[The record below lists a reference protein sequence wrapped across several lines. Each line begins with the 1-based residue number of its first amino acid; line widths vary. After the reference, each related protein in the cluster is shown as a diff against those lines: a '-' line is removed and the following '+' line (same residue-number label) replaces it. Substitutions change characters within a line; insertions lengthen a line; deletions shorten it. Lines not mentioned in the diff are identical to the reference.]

1 VTTAGQVSALRTATQ
16 RAVALAQQELAGWFG
31 TIDLSTPERVRDG
44 LLEVVPVLVD
54 EFGDVA
60 ATAAAEWYEQV
71 RRAQVGGEFYAQPGD
86 LPDVDAVRGSVR
98 WAAGELWGDDPL
110 HTLDLL
116 NGALQRHITYSSRET
131 VARNAFID
139 PARPR
144 AARVPS
150 GAVTCA
156 FCLMLASRGFVY
168 HTKQAAG
175 RAGNDYHDDCDCQIV
190 MSFDRQNAHIEGYDP
205 DRLYDMY
212 QAARRT
218 SGSENPAAIAAEL
231 RRLFPDDVSDAVHD
245 H

>member
-1 VTTAGQVSALRTATQ
+1 VTTAGQVSALRTATSRIVQ
-16 RAVALAQQELAGWFG
+16 LAQQELAGWFSG
-31 TIDLSTPERVRDG
+31 FDVSTPERVRDA

-54 EFGDVA
+54 QFGDVA

-110 HTLDLL
+110 HTLDRL
-116 NGALQRHITYSSRET
+116 NGAIQRHISYSSRET
-131 VARNAFID
+131 VARNAFVD

-150 GAVTCA
+150 GTVTCA
-156 FCLMLASRGFVY
+156 WCLMLASRGFVY
-168 HTKQAAG
+168 HTKQMAG
-175 RAGNDYHDDCDCQIV
+175 AGGNDYHDDCDCAVI
-190 MSFDRQNAHIEGYDP
+190 MSFDRDRAHIEGYDP

-218 SGSENPAAIAAEL
+218 SGSESPKSIVAEL
-231 RRLFPDDVSDAVHD
+231 RRLFPDRVSDAVHD